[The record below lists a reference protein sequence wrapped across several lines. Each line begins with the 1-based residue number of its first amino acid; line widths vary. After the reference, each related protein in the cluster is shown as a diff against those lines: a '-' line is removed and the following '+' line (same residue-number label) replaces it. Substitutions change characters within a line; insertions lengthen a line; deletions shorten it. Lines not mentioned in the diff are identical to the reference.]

1 MRRSD
6 GCANFEAEG
15 SRNWPASPR
24 IAHAAVQG
32 HDVAMKVIV
41 QAFLAASLTALSA
54 PGNARDLVWSEE
66 FDATALDRSTWNVI
80 GPDLWVNN
88 EQQAYLDDPATI
100 AIVQGADGAEGG
112 ALRLQ
117 PVFRPGVDPHAE
129 RKADF
134 VSGRID
140 SKGKFDFTFG
150 RAEARIRMPDAR
162 GVWPAF
168 WLLGNGPWPDTGEID
183 IMEYIGEKE
192 WTSVALHGPG
202 YSGDTPL
209 VSRYAFPLGTD
220 VTGWHVYAVEWTN
233 DALVFEVDGQPVYRV
248 TREMVERYGEWRF
261 DNPKYVIINFA
272 LGGAY
277 PAGVNRVESPYPG
290 LPQETV
296 DRIKAGEPTMLVD
309 WVRVYAPETPPASG
323 H

>member
-1 MRRSD
+1 M
-6 GCANFEAEG
+6 
-15 SRNWPASPR
+15 PR
-24 IAHAAVQG
+24 IAWATGAG
-32 HDVAMKVIV
+32 HEVAMKIWAH
-41 QAFLAASLTALSA
+41 AFLAASLVALSA
-54 PGNARDLVWSEE
+54 QGNARDLVWSEE
-66 FDATALDRSTWNVI
+66 FDAPTLDRSRWNVI
-80 GPDLWVNN
+80 GPELWVNN
-88 EQQAYLDDPATI
+88 EQQAYVDDPQTI
-100 AIVQGADGAEGG
+100 AIVREADGAEGG

-117 PVFRPGVDPHAE
+117 PVFCPGVDPHAE

-150 RAEARIRMPDAR
+150 RAEARIHMPDAR

-183 IMEYIGEKE
+183 VMEYVGENE

-209 VSRYAFPLGTD
+209 VARYTFPEGTD
-220 VTGWHVYAVEWTN
+220 VTDWHVYAVEWSN

-261 DNPKYVIINFA
+261 DNPKYVILNFA

-277 PAGVNRVESPYPG
+277 PAGVNGVESPYPG
-290 LPQETV
+290 LPLETV
-296 DRIKAGEPTMLVD
+296 DRIKAGELAMLVD
-309 WVRVYAPETPPASG
+309 WVRVYAPEAPPARG
-323 H
+323 R

>member
-1 MRRSD
+1 
-6 GCANFEAEG
+6 
-15 SRNWPASPR
+15 
-24 IAHAAVQG
+24 
-32 HDVAMKVIV
+32 MKVIV
-41 QAFLAASLTALSA
+41 HALLAASLTAFSA

-66 FDATALDRSTWNVI
+66 FDAPALDRSTWNVI

-100 AIVQGADGAEGG
+100 TIVQGADGAEGG

-117 PVFRPGVDPHAE
+117 PVFRPGADPHAE

-183 IMEYIGEKE
+183 IMEYVGEKE

-209 VSRYAFPLGTD
+209 VSRYTFPSRTD
-220 VTGWHVYAVEWTN
+220 VTDWHVYAVEWT
-233 DALVFEVDGQPVYRV
+233 DDTLVFEVDGRPVYRV

-261 DNPKYVIINFA
+261 DNPKYVILNFA

-277 PAGVNRVESPYPG
+277 PAGVNRVERPYPG

-296 DRIKAGEPTMLVD
+296 DRVKAGELAMLVD
-309 WVRVYAPETPPASG
+309 WVRVYAPEAPR
-323 H
+323 